1 MPDKKLNSCEI
12 RLRGDMERIEPERTD
27 QDFLERIEKM
37 SHANLSRC
45 WHCMACSGGC
55 PFSRDMD
62 VNPNAVLRMVQFGLK
77 EEVLKT
83 STIWL
88 CVGCNTCSMECPN
101 AVDIAAV
108 MDALRQVALM
118 EKVKIAEPGILA
130 FHNAVVN
137 SIGRYGRTHKL
148 EIMMRYKL
156 SEKELFS
163 DIDLGMKM
171 LSKRKLD
178 LLPSKVKDKKTIK
191 LLFNLP
197 REAL

>member
-1 MPDKKLNSCEI
+1 
-12 RLRGDMERIEPERTD
+12 MERIEVEKTD
-27 QDFLERIEKM
+27 QEFIGKIEGM
-37 SHANLSRC
+37 SRSNLSRC

-55 PFSRDMD
+55 PFSQDMD
-62 VNPNAVLRMVQFGLK
+62 IMPNAVLRMVQFGLK
-77 EEVLKT
+77 EAVLKT

-101 AVDIAAV
+101 AVDVAAV
-108 MDALRQVALM
+108 MDALRQVAIK
-118 EKVKIAEPGILA
+118 EGADIAEPGILA

-178 LLPSKVKDKKTIK
+178 LLPSKVKDKKAIRS
-191 LLFNLP
+191 LFDLP
-197 REAL
+197 REAI